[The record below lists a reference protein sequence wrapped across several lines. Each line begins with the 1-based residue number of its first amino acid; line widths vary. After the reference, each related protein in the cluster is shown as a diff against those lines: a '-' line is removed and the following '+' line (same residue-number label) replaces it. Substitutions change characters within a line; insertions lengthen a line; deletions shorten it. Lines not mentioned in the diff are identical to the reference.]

1 MIDEYYV
8 FIFDNLINFMFFF
21 LKEVDENFRRVTLE
35 VEVVFGNGVLF
46 LEKFIERFRYIEV

>member
-1 MIDEYYV
+1 
-8 FIFDNLINFMFFF
+8 MFFF
-21 LKEVDENFRRVTLE
+21 LKEVDENFRRVMLE